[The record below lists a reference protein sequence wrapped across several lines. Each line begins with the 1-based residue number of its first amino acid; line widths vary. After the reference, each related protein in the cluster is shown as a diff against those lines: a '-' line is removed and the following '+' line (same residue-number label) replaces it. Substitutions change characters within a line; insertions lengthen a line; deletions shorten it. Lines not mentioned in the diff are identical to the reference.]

1 MYASGN
7 QETTRSIL
15 FFLDIQATEFQIF
28 RIHISKARI
37 HQNCEKP
44 VICSCYFAQGSA
56 PQDLRLTTAFFEEH
70 RAKVSSPHRSVTCV
84 PWSLRWATG
93 VLRHPPASRSGS
105 KNCRRPFLAAKQKE
119 TAAKIAALQFFGIK
133 PSRSTAIL
141 VVGPVGILPAESGSH
156 AAPPQ
161 RRPTS

>member
-37 HQNCEKP
+37 HQNCEKTI
-44 VICSCYFAQGSA
+44 ICSCYFAQGSA

-141 VVGPVGILPAESGSH
+141 AVGPVGILPAESGSH